1 MSQATLFTP
10 GNLEEAEPSVSQ
22 ASSSETINL
31 EEEPPTDDTCTSQEL
46 SSNATTV
53 GGVLL
58 RRVSM
63 QFSTL
68 VYQFDAIIRVYW
80 KGNSIVFLCCEW
92 RKMTIK

>member
-1 MSQATLFTP
+1 M
-10 GNLEEAEPSVSQ
+10 SQ

-31 EEEPPTDDTCTSQEL
+31 EEEPPADDTCTSQEL

-58 RRVSM
+58 RRVSL

-68 VYQFDAIIRVYW
+68 VYQFGAIIRVYW
-80 KGNSIVFLCCEW
+80 KGNRFLFLCWEW
-92 RKMTIK
+92 RKMTIKKHVRYRIEATLNTIVC